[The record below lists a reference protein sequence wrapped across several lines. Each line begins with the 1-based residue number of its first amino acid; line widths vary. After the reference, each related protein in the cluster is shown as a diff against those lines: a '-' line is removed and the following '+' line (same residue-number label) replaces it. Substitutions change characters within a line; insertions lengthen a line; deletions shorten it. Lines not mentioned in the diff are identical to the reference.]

1 MLRQR
6 LLKNSPPRMISRPPL
21 PCAVILRRC
30 CSPVARPRFLAAPTS
45 MPGDLCDRCHVNL
58 ARCQRRA
65 RRRACPA
72 TAQSRRLL
80 ARASAADRDPRRLR
94 AWGLRSL
101 HRARERR
108 DRSFLPD
115 ARGADPRRVRRN
127 HRGIIRQRRDR
138 RSAGRFSRAQCV
150 AMRVL
155 HAGNADG
162 RAGSI
167 ETACRAGPGADTRA
181 SFRQLLPLHR
191 LSGDC
196 RCGRD
201 HGAGAHGEHA
211 MIVASANPE
220 GLSVL
225 DRPNSY
231 IGKVVPRPNLE
242 RLMQGRG
249 LYVSDMVL
257 PRMAHVVFLRSPHAH
272 ARITGIDA
280 AAARRVPGVVA
291 IVTGEALAAVITPWV
306 GVLSHLKGL
315 KSAPQHAIAI
325 DHVRWQ
331 GEAVAAVVA
340 TSRAVAEDAAEIVSV
355 EYQELDAVTDM
366 RTALDP
372 ETPVIHSSL
381 GDNLAFER
389 NLDAGAVDAAFA
401 ESDAV
406 VEADFIFGRHTGVT
420 LEPRSVVAD
429 WNAAEARLTIYQGT
443 QAPHMVQNIAALHLG
458 LTDSQVRVVCKDV
471 GGSFGI
477 KVHIYADEMATYALS
492 KLLLRPVKFV
502 ADRVESF
509 NTDIHARDHRCKG
522 RIGVKRDGTI
532 TAFEIDALTGIGPYS
547 MYPRTSAIEA
557 NQVVNLVGGPYV
569 TKNYRARARV
579 VFQNKNV
586 MCQYRAVGHPIAVA
600 VTEGLVELA
609 AAKIGMDPL
618 ELRRRNLIADDAHPS
633 SGPSGIKFEALSNHA
648 AMDKLVKM
656 MDYNALRAEQAALR
670 SKNIHRGIGIA
681 SFIEVTNP
689 SAAFY
694 GVGGARI
701 SSQDGVAVRLDAT
714 GSVICQT
721 SITEQGQGSES
732 LTAQIVG
739 SVLGVSMER
748 VRVILGDTDH
758 TPYGGGTRA
767 SRGAGIGGEAALQA
781 AKILRKNVL
790 DVAAAILQSSPA
802 ELDIVNDAI
811 VSAVDGSSRIDLKEL
826 SRIVYFRP
834 DTLPPGIQ
842 PELMAT
848 RHFVPREYPFAFTN
862 GVQASWLEV
871 DTDTGF
877 VKLLR
882 HWVVEDCGTII
893 NPQLVDEQIR
903 GGVVQ
908 GLGAA
913 LFEKCIYDERGQLTN
928 ANMADYLVPMS
939 GEMPDIDVG
948 HVVSPT
954 LETELGAKGAGEA
967 GTAGAA
973 AAVANA
979 VNDALKPFGAI
990 IS

>member
-1 MLRQR
+1 MT
-6 LLKNSPPRMISRPPL
+6 PTRP
-21 PCAVILRRC
+21 
-30 CSPVARPRFLAAPTS
+30 
-45 MPGDLCDRCHVNL
+45 
-58 ARCQRRA
+58 
-65 RRRACPA
+65 
-72 TAQSRRLL
+72 
-80 ARASAADRDPRRLR
+80 AAD
-94 AWGLRSL
+94 
-101 HRARERR
+101 
-108 DRSFLPD
+108 
-115 ARGADPRRVRRN
+115 
-127 HRGIIRQRRDR
+127 
-138 RSAGRFSRAQCV
+138 
-150 AMRVL
+150 
-155 HAGNADG
+155 
-162 RAGSI
+162 
-167 ETACRAGPGADTRA
+167 
-181 SFRQLLPLHR
+181 
-191 LSGDC
+191 
-196 RCGRD
+196 
-201 HGAGAHGEHA
+201 
-211 MIVASANPE
+211 

-231 IGKVVPRPNLE
+231 IGKTVPRPNLD
-242 RLMQGRG
+242 RLLQGRG
-249 LYVSDMVL
+249 QYVSDLEL
-257 PRMAHVVFLRSPHAH
+257 PRMAHVVFLRSPYAH
-272 ARITGIDA
+272 ARIAAIDA
-280 AAARRVPGVVA
+280 DGARRMPGVIAV
-291 IVTGEALAAVITPWV
+291 VTGRELEVVITPWV
-306 GVLSHLKGL
+306 GVLAHLKGL
-315 KSAPQHAIAI
+315 KSAPQSAIAI
-325 DHVRWQ
+325 DRVCWQ
-331 GEAVAAVVA
+331 GEAIAAVVA
-340 TSRAVAEDAAEIVSV
+340 TSRAIAEDAMEQIAVDYE
-355 EYQELDAVTDM
+355 ELEAVTDM

-372 ETPVIHSSL
+372 TTPVIHGSL

-389 NLDAGAVDAAFA
+389 THNAGDVDRAFF

-406 VEADFIFGRHTGVT
+406 VEAEFVFGRHTGVT
-420 LEPRSVVAD
+420 LEPRAVVAD

-458 LTDSQVRVVCKDV
+458 LKEAQVRVVCKDV

-492 KLLLRPVKFV
+492 KLLRRPVKFV

-522 RIGVKRDGTI
+522 RIGVKQDGTI
-532 TAFEIDALTGIGPYS
+532 TAFEIDDLTGIGPYS

-569 TKNYRARARV
+569 TQNYRARTRV

-586 MCQYRAVGHPIAVA
+586 MCQYRAVGHPIACS
-600 VTEGLVELA
+600 VTEGLVDLA
-609 AAKIGMDPL
+609 AARIGMDPV
-618 ELRRRNLIADDAHPS
+618 EIRRRNLIADDAYPCVS
-633 SGPSGIKFEALSNHA
+633 PSGMRFERLSHHA
-648 AMDKLVKM
+648 SLAKLLRM
-656 MDYNALRAEQAALR
+656 MNYDALRAEQAALR
-670 SKNIHRGIGIA
+670 VRNIHRGIGIA

-694 GVGGARI
+694 GVGGAKI
-701 SSQDGVAVRLDAT
+701 SSQDGVAVRLDAQ

-748 VRVILGDTDH
+748 VRVILGDTDN
-758 TPYGGGTRA
+758 TPYGGGTWA

-781 AKILRKNVL
+781 AKVLRGNIL
-790 DVAAAILQSSPA
+790 DVAAAILQSTPA
-802 ELDIVNDAI
+802 ELDIVSDSI
-811 VSAVDGSSRIDLKEL
+811 VNTSDGAQRIEL
-826 SRIVYFRP
+826 SELARIVYFRP

-848 RHFVPREYPFAFTN
+848 RHFVPRQYPFAFTN

-871 DTDTGF
+871 DTQTGF
-877 VKLLR
+877 VKLLK

-939 GEMPDIDVG
+939 GEMPDIEIG
-948 HVVSPT
+948 HVVTPT

-979 VNDALKPFGAI
+979 VNDALRPFGAI
-990 IS
+990 ITEIPLTPQVILTALRRI